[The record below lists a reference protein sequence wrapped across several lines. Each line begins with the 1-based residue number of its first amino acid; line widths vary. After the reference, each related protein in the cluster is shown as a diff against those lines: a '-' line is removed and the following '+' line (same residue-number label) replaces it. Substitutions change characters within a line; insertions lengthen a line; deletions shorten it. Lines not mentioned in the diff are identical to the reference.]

1 MNRIKNRL
9 TSLALAA
16 LATVG
21 VLAAPFTVAAVEDTL
36 VVVTSYPPDTTVT
49 VKKAFEKKYPGV
61 KVEMLKKKTTAG
73 IRYLQETSGNNT
85 SDLFWAS
92 APDAF
97 EVLKGDDLLQKYKV
111 KVTGIPEKIGA
122 FPINDPDGYYKGF
135 AASGYGIMWNTRYLK
150 AKKLPVPKR
159 WSDLAKP
166 VYHGHVGMSAPSRSG
181 TTHLTVET
189 VLQGEGWEKGWA
201 EWKEI
206 AGNFNTVTER
216 SFGVP
221 DGVNSGQFGLGVVI
235 DFFGLSSQA
244 SGFPV
249 DFIYPPVTTLV
260 PANIAIVK
268 NAPHPEAA
276 GTFIEFLLSPE
287 GQEVLLDPK
296 IRRLPVNPAT
306 YAKAPAG
313 FPNPFKDK
321 SIGAAVK
328 FDLQLSKSRYNVVN
342 SLFDVMITYRL
353 DDLREAV
360 KAIQIAEA
368 KSMGKSNAQAQEL
381 ITKARALVA
390 KMPIDAATAS
400 KKDFN
405 SIFKKKRKKATTKVG
420 ERQAEVE
427 QGWDTMV
434 KANYAEAKRLA
445 DKAASML

>member
-1 MNRIKNRL
+1 MKRTLIL
-9 TSLALAA
+9 GAA
-16 LATVG
+16 AI
-21 VLAAPFTVAAVEDTL
+21 VAAVASTPVSALEDKL

-49 VKKAFEKKYPGV
+49 VKKAFEAKHPGV

-73 IRYLQETSGNNT
+73 IKYLQETAGNNT
-85 SDLFWAS
+85 SDMFWAS

-97 EVLKGDDLLQKYKV
+97 EVLKGDDLLQKYQV
-111 KVTGIPEKIGA
+111 KVTGIPEKVGA

-150 AKKLPVPKR
+150 AKKLPVPAT
-159 WSDLAKP
+159 WADLAKP

-189 VLQGEGWEKGWA
+189 LIQGAGWEKGWA
-201 EWKEI
+201 MWKEI
-206 AGNFNTVTER
+206 AGNFKTVTER

-235 DFFGLSSQA
+235 DFFGLASKA

-249 DFIYPPVTTLV
+249 DFLYPPVTTLV

-268 NAPHPEAA
+268 NAPHPKAA
-276 GTFIEFLLSPE
+276 AAFIEFLLSKD

-328 FDLQLSKSRYNVVN
+328 FDLQLSKGRYNVVN

-353 DDLREAV
+353 KDLRAAV
-360 KAIQIAEA
+360 KAIQAAEA
-368 KSMGKSNAQAQEL
+368 KQMGKSNAAAQKL
-381 ITKARALVA
+381 IAEAKALVA
-390 KMPIDAATAS
+390 KVPIDAAKAS
-400 KKDFN
+400 EKDFN
-405 SIFKKKRKKATTKVG
+405 KIFKKKRKTATTKVTG
-420 ERQAEVE
+420 RQAEIE
-427 QGWDTMV
+427 QAWDAVV
-434 KANYAEAKRLA
+434 KADYAKAKQLA
-445 DKAASML
+445 DKAASM

>member
-1 MNRIKNRL
+1 MFKTIHRQVFIVAM
-9 TSLALAA
+9 ALA
-16 LATVG
+16 V
-21 VLAAPFTVAAVEDTL
+21 VILAAPFQVQAMEDKL
-36 VVVTSYPPDTTVT
+36 VIVTSYPPDTTVT
-49 VKKAFEKKYPGV
+49 VKKAFEAKHPGI

-73 IRYLQETSGNNT
+73 IKYLQETAGNNI
-85 SDLFWAS
+85 SDMFWAS

-97 EVLKGDDLLQKYKV
+97 EVLKGDDLLQKYEV
-111 KVTGIPEKIGA
+111 KVTGIPEKVGA

-150 AKKLPVPKR
+150 AKKLPVPAT
-159 WSDLAKP
+159 WADLAKP

-189 VLQGEGWEKGWA
+189 LLQGEGWEKGWA
-201 EWKEI
+201 KWKQI
-206 AGNFNTVTER
+206 AGNFKTVTER

-235 DFFGLSSQA
+235 DFFGLSSKA

-249 DFIYPPVTTLV
+249 EFLYPPVTTLV

-268 NAPHPEAA
+268 NAPHPKAA
-276 GTFIEFLLSPE
+276 AAFIEFLLSPA

-306 YAKAPAG
+306 YAKAPAN

-328 FDLQLSKSRYNVVN
+328 FDLKLSKNRYNVVN

-353 DDLREAV
+353 ADLRAAT
-360 KAIQIAEA
+360 KAIQTADA
-368 KSMGKSNAQAQEL
+368 KLGGKSNAAAEKL
-381 ITKARALVA
+381 INEAKALINKVPISAA
-390 KMPIDAATAS
+390 KAGE
-400 KKDFN
+400 KDFN
-405 SIFKKKRKKATTKVG
+405 QIFKKKRKKATTKVTG
-420 ERQAEVE
+420 RQADVE
-427 QGWDTMV
+427 QQWDSQV
-434 KANYAEAKRLA
+434 KADYAKAKELA
-445 DKAASML
+445 EKAASML